1 MTDEIVS
8 GAAPADSRK
17 IDVALIMM
25 GLMAFSMGQTMV
37 FAVAGPITRLMGLV
51 ETDLGLMVSL
61 AAVTYTIAVPVW
73 GRVSDR
79 IGRVS
84 VIAIGLIAYAI
95 ATVAFAYVM
104 HLGMTGV
111 LLAPVSLILLI
122 GLRMSHTIGSGG
134 VHPGATAFMADITES
149 SKRAAGV
156 AKVGAAFGLG
166 AVLGP
171 VLAGLLSV
179 YGLLFPIYASAV
191 VAFILG
197 VVIALKVREPERAK
211 TKDSGQMP
219 MFDPRIRSFFLLA
232 LIAFTTVSIIQQTSA
247 FYFQDRFD
255 LSPEATARNVGISV
269 GCMSLAMMA
278 VQMGLIQVWKISPKN
293 MLINGFAA
301 TALGLVLVIWAPSLA
316 FTYAAYAVIGI
327 GGGLINPGLL
337 AGASLRVGADHQGA
351 VAGVVAAGMGAGY
364 IVGPL
369 LGTYLFSLNLFY
381 PFAFAVVLSIASVLA
396 ALFLRT
402 QPNASQETLD

>member
-1 MTDEIVS
+1 MTEQTLTET
-8 GAAPADSRK
+8 PAVESRK
-17 IDVALIMM
+17 ADVALIMM

-37 FAVAGPITRLMGLV
+37 FAVAGPVTRLMGLV

-61 AAVTYTIAVPVW
+61 AAVTYTIAVPIW

-134 VHPGATAFMADITES
+134 VHPGATAFMADITET

-156 AKVGAAFGLG
+156 ARVGAAFGLG
-166 AVLGP
+166 AILGP
-171 VLAGLLSV
+171 VLAGFLSV

-197 VVIALKVREPERAK
+197 VAIALKVHEPERAK
-211 TKDSGQMP
+211 AKDASQMP
-219 MFDPRIRSFFLLA
+219 MFDPRIRSFFFLA

-278 VQMGLIQVWKISPKN
+278 VQMGLIQVWRVSPKN
-293 MLINGFAA
+293 MLILGFAT
-301 TALGLVLVIWAPSLA
+301 TAVGLVLVVWSPSLA

-369 LGTYLFSLNLFY
+369 LGTYLFSLNLLY
-381 PFAFAVVLSIASVLA
+381 PFAFAAALSLVSVLA
-396 ALFLRT
+396 ALLLKT
-402 QPNASQETLD
+402 QPSGS

>member
-1 MTDEIVS
+1 MTEQTLTET
-8 GAAPADSRK
+8 PAVESRK
-17 IDVALIMM
+17 ADVALIMM

-37 FAVAGPITRLMGLV
+37 FAVAGPVTRLMGLV

-61 AAVTYTIAVPVW
+61 AAVTYTIAVPIW

-79 IGRVS
+79 IGRIS

-111 LLAPVSLILLI
+111 LLAPVSLIILI

-134 VHPGATAFMADITES
+134 VHPGATAFMADITET

-156 AKVGAAFGLG
+156 ARVGAAFGLG
-166 AVLGP
+166 AILGP
-171 VLAGLLSV
+171 VLAGFLSV

-197 VVIALKVREPERAK
+197 VAIALKVREPERAK
-211 TKDSGQMP
+211 AKDASQMP
-219 MFDPRIRSFFLLA
+219 MFDLRIRSFFLLA
-232 LIAFTTVSIIQQTSA
+232 LIAFTTVSITQQTSA

-278 VQMGLIQVWKISPKN
+278 VQMGLIQVWKIAPKN
-293 MLINGFAA
+293 MLIIGFAT
-301 TALGLVLVIWAPSLA
+301 TALGLVFVIWSPSLA

-337 AGASLRVGADHQGA
+337 AGASLRVGDDHQGA
-351 VAGVVAAGMGAGY
+351 VAGVVASGMGAGY

-369 LGTYLFSLNLFY
+369 LGTYLFSHNLFY
-381 PFAFAVVLSIASVLA
+381 PFAVAAALSLASVLA
-396 ALFLRT
+396 ATFLKA
-402 QPNASQETLD
+402 QPSTS

>member
-1 MTDEIVS
+1 MTEQTLS
-8 GAAPADSRK
+8 EPQAAESRK
-17 IDVALIMM
+17 IDTALIMT
-25 GLMAFSMGQTMV
+25 GLMAFSMGQTMI
-37 FAVAGPITRLMGLV
+37 FAIAGPATRLMGLA
-51 ETDLGLMVSL
+51 ETDLGLIVSL
-61 AAVTYTIAVPVW
+61 AAVTYTIAVPIW

-79 IGRVS
+79 IGRVA
-84 VIAIGLIAYAI
+84 VIYVGLIAYAV

-111 LLAPVSLILLI
+111 LLAPMSLMLLI
-122 GLRMSHTIGSGG
+122 GIRMSLTIGSGG

-156 AKVGAAFGLG
+156 AMVGAAFGLG
-166 AVLGP
+166 AIVGP
-171 VLAGLLSV
+171 VLAGLLSSF
-179 YGLLFPIYASAV
+179 GLLFPLYASAV
-191 VAFILG
+191 VAGILG
-197 VVIALKVREPERAK
+197 IVIAVKVPEPQRAR
-211 TKDSGQMP
+211 TENAGQMP
-219 MFDPRIRSFFLLA
+219 MLDPRIRSFFLLA
-232 LIAFTTVSIIQQTSA
+232 LIAFTTVAIIQQTSA
-247 FYFQDRFD
+247 FYFMDRFD

-278 VQMGLIQVWKISPKN
+278 VQAGLIQVLKVSPKS
-293 MLINGFAA
+293 MLIMGFAG
-301 TALGLVLVIWAPSLA
+301 TAAGLALVLWAPSLA

-402 QPNASQETLD
+402 QPNAS